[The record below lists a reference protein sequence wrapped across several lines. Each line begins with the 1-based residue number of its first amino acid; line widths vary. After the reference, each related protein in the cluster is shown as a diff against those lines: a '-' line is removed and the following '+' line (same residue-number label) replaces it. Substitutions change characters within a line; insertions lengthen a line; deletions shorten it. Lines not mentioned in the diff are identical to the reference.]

1 MSKQP
6 SSRSPQRERSN
17 GGDDRVKGGYQPTKS
32 SGDGP
37 TSTPPSKR

>member
-6 SSRSPQRERSN
+6 SSRPPKRERRS
-17 GGDDRVKGGYQPTKS
+17 GDDRVKGGYQPTKG